1 MSFSAEV
8 IHIKDHNEDHEVGG
22 LDLPDAVT
30 LATAPQH
37 TAAAFEMVEAGLGE
51 VSSIGAFNVRTLSP
65 GTIQFAT
72 FGHVALGQR
81 FTWNHSVEIERI
93 IIEAQA
99 KIENVIERSTLLALR
114 EVKSWRCNGVE
125 PAALLPP
132 VLDRKGAVVQ
142 FGDWC
147 RFSIPE
153 TGRRGIGWISNLS
166 CHPVRPIGV
175 RPLNER
181 LTGAI
186 GARPAE
192 IEILSDFRI

>member
-1 MSFSAEV
+1 MAFSAEI

-22 LDLPDAVT
+22 LDLPVAVT
-30 LATAPQH
+30 LATEPQH
-37 TAAAFEMVEAGLGE
+37 TAVAFEMVEAGLGAF
-51 VSSIGAFNVRTLSP
+51 SSIGAFNVRAPSS

-81 FTWNHSVEIERI
+81 ITWNHSVEIERI

-114 EVKSWRCNGVE
+114 EAKSWRCNDVD

-153 TGRRGIGWISNLS
+153 TGRRGIGWIISLN
-166 CHPVRPIGV
+166 CHPIRPIGV

-181 LTGAI
+181 LIGAI
-186 GARPAE
+186 GACPAE
-192 IEILSDFRI
+192 IEILSNFRI

>member
-1 MSFSAEV
+1 MPFSAEV
-8 IHIKDHNEDHEVGG
+8 IHIKDYNEDHEVGG
-22 LDLPDAVT
+22 LDLPVAVT
-30 LATAPQH
+30 LATAPKH
-37 TAAAFEMVEAGLGE
+37 TAAAFELVEAGLGAF
-51 VSSIGAFNVRTLSP
+51 SSIGAFNIRAPSP

-114 EVKSWRCNGVE
+114 EVKSWRCNGVD

-132 VLDRKGAVVQ
+132 VFDRKGGVVQ

-147 RFSIPE
+147 RFSISE
-153 TGRRGIGWISNLS
+153 TGRNGIGWISSLIS
-166 CHPVRPIGV
+166 HPVRPIGV
-175 RPLNER
+175 CPLNER
-181 LTGAI
+181 LIGAI

-192 IEILSDFRI
+192 IEILSDFHI

>member
-1 MSFSAEV
+1 MPFSAEV
-8 IHIKDHNEDHEVGG
+8 IRIKDHNEDHEVGG
-22 LDLPDAVT
+22 LDVPVAVT
-30 LATAPQH
+30 LATEPQN
-37 TAAAFEMVEAGLGE
+37 TTAAFEMVEAGLGTF
-51 VSSIGAFNVRTLSP
+51 SSIGAFNVRALSP

-81 FTWNHSVEIERI
+81 FIWNHSVEIERI

-114 EVKSWRCNGVE
+114 GVKSCRCNGFE

-153 TGRRGIGWISNLS
+153 TGRSGIGWISSLN
-166 CHPVRPIGV
+166 CHPIRPIGV

-181 LTGAI
+181 QTGAI

-192 IEILSDFRI
+192 IDILSDFRI